1 MKIEQL
7 RNNQPNTSVVV
18 HVNELL
24 DERHRKSV
32 ESVVERAEGVT
43 NAQFN
48 ETRHHLM
55 IVAYDPKRI
64 SSEAIL
70 GRVMRHNLHAQL
82 I

>member
-7 RNNQPNTSVVV
+7 RSGQFNTSVVV
-18 HVNELL
+18 HINELL

-43 NAQFN
+43 RAHFN

-64 SSEAIL
+64 RSSTIL
-70 GRVMRHNLHAQL
+70 SRVMRQGLHAQL